1 MAQYALSCLTSEET
15 GGREGKGLRED
26 GRVEEGEGKQGK
38 GDVRVVE
45 GEGKEGKG
53 DGRVVEG
60 GDGRV
65 EGGMRE
71 GWREEMGEG

>member
-60 GDGRV
+60 KG
-65 EGGMRE
+65 
-71 GWREEMGEG
+71 

>member
-1 MAQYALSCLTSEET
+1 MAQYALSCLTSEER

-45 GEGKEGKG
+45 GKGKG
-53 DGRVVEG
+53 TERWEVRGQG
-60 GDGRV
+60 
-65 EGGMRE
+65 
-71 GWREEMGEG
+71 

>member
-60 GDGRV
+60 KGKGTERW
-65 EGGMRE
+65 EATGHERRE
-71 GWREEMGEG
+71 

>member
-1 MAQYALSCLTSEET
+1 M
-15 GGREGKGLRED
+15 RED

-60 GDGRV
+60 KGKGTERW
-65 EGGMRE
+65 EATGHERRE
-71 GWREEMGEG
+71 